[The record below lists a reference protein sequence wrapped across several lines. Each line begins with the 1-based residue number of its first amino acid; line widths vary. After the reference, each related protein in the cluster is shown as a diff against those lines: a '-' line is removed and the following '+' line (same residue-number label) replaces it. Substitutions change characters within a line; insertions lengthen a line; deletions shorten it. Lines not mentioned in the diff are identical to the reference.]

1 MRGRLG
7 FLANRPSKTRSDGP
21 YVGFH
26 ADSTNR
32 GAVEGKKRQL
42 SLALQY
48 FPLSQVQYR
57 FSEPG
62 RDMNTNFYVL
72 LVSFWRSVDRLI

>member
-32 GAVEGKKRQL
+32 GAVEGKKGNYPWL
-42 SLALQY
+42 YSISLYLK
-48 FPLSQVQYR
+48 
-57 FSEPG
+57 FST
-62 RDMNTNFYVL
+62 DSVN
-72 LVSFWRSVDRLI
+72 LVVI